1 MITLGKTYTLNVVKS
16 VDFGFYVDAM
26 ELGEVLLPLK
36 HAPSGLAVGD
46 SIEVFLYLDSEGR
59 PVATTQTPKAQ
70 VGEFA
75 YLKVLATTDIGAFL
89 GLY

>member
-46 SIEVFLYLDSEGR
+46 SIEVFLYLDSE
-59 PVATTQTPKAQ
+59 VLKASEPFSYSR
-70 VGEFA
+70 VGA
-75 YLKVLATTDIGAFL
+75 GY
-89 GLY
+89 